1 MKSVL
6 KLGLKHGILIRIKE
20 SEIAVILE
28 DLYEQ
33 IVRQDLL
40 KKDNISKHCMQTAFR
55 SFTCS
60 YLDLKLKNYGLD
72 QNKMKIL
79 RNLKD

>member
-20 SEIAVILE
+20 GEIGVILE

-60 YLDLKLKNYGLD
+60 YLDLKLKNDGLD

-79 RNLKD
+79 